1 MRLRGGRVTARRRAQ
16 SDDRPARVRLAAL
29 SAVLRPRLGGDVFP
43 DRVDGRLAG
52 AGRELSRA
60 AGASRATLSLALAAH
75 APRRELQRLH
85 PPRVEPDG
93 PRALGDEALPCR
105 PSADLRAVGR
115 GAGPSR
121 EALDGARH
129 HVTLHAQT
137 RGSGA
142 PPRATGRK
150 GDRRRGGRHQDPGS
164 GGRSSSSAT
173 PVDFATIDS
182 MV

>member
-1 MRLRGGRVTARRRAQ
+1 MRLQRCRVASRRRAR
-16 SDDRPARVRLAAL
+16 SDDRPARARLAAL
-29 SAVLRPRLGGDVFP
+29 STVLRPGLGDKQCLH
-43 DRVDGRLAG
+43 RVAERLAG
-52 AGRELSRA
+52 AGGELSHATR
-60 AGASRATLSLALAAH
+60 ASRRALSLALVAH
-75 APRRELQRLH
+75 APRRELRRLH
-85 PPRVEPDG
+85 PSRIEPHG
-93 PRALGDEALPCR
+93 PRALSDAPLPGR
-105 PSADLRAVGR
+105 PCADLRAVER
-115 GAGPSR
+115 CAGPTR
-121 EALDGARH
+121 ESLDGARH